1 MLHAL
6 AHLFRMNRGRV
17 YSWTDSVSGAH
28 MIGFRCDG
36 CGDYDM
42 IYGHQGLIE
51 RNGGQKAYRFA
62 HRFGYTPETLTD
74 SFAKAG
80 FQRVNAKA
88 SGFDAM
94 CVGYK

>member
-36 CGDYDM
+36 CGD
-42 IYGHQGLIE
+42 IQSI
-51 RNGGQKAYRFA
+51 
-62 HRFGYTPETLTD
+62 YTPG
-74 SFAKAG
+74 SAIMGCKKKPKG
-80 FQRVNAKA
+80 K
-88 SGFDAM
+88 
-94 CVGYK
+94 

>member
-1 MLHAL
+1 MACKGKLHAL

-51 RNGGQKAYRFA
+51 RNGGQ
-62 HRFGYTPETLTD
+62 GDIQSIYTP
-74 SFAKAG
+74 
-80 FQRVNAKA
+80 A
-88 SGFDAM
+88 SAIMG
-94 CVGYK
+94 CKKKPKGK